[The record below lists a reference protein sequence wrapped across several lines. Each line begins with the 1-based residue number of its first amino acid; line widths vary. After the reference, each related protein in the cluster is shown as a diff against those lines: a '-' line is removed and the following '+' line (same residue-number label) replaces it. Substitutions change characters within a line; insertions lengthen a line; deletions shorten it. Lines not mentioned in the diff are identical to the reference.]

1 MDNPN
6 VSQVNINIDSRIGAT
21 PYLDYIITF
30 TYNTYRL
37 EQDANGNMVK
47 VHGRAGVENTTKLL
61 RGNQT
66 GNFNTNLLFEPGE
79 YLDGYVKMKVEL
91 KAVDDVDSIIDRELT
106 GRPASFVHTARLI
119 AKGRPGID
127 IDDALFDASS
137 GNINIILE
145 SKAAINIVS
154 ILPDSPS
161 QPVGSYFKREKFDPN
176 NVYYDTHPRN
186 ENYVRIF
193 SDRVLTNTT
202 KNNNIKIICTYDT
215 CYHQMIDGN
224 CIKEPHKKDVIT
236 EFILSDSKSVCKLVL
251 PVKEFFDGP
260 IKIEVW
266 TRHFDND
273 DFPWVKQIGDAKLE
287 LRQSDR
293 HQWLYFVDVILE

>member
-6 VSQVNINIDSRIGAT
+6 VSQVNINIDSRIAAH

-66 GNFNTNLLFEPGE
+66 GNFNTNLFFEPGE

-91 KAVDDVDSIIDRELT
+91 KAVDDVDSIIDREYT
-106 GRPASFVHTARLI
+106 GRPASFVQTARRI
-119 AKGRPGID
+119 VKGRPGID

-137 GNINIILE
+137 GNINIILQ

-154 ILPDSPS
+154 IQPDSPS
-161 QPVGSYFKREKFDPN
+161 QPIGSYFQREKFDP
-176 NVYYDTHPRN
+176 
-186 ENYVRIF
+186 
-193 SDRVLTNTT
+193 
-202 KNNNIKIICTYDT
+202 
-215 CYHQMIDGN
+215 
-224 CIKEPHKKDVIT
+224 KK
-236 EFILSDSKSVCKLVL
+236 
-251 PVKEFFDGP
+251 G
-260 IKIEVW
+260 
-266 TRHFDND
+266 H
-273 DFPWVKQIGDAKLE
+273 
-287 LRQSDR
+287 
-293 HQWLYFVDVILE
+293 YFNP